1 MAIDETGR
9 DATSGEAQ
17 GTTPGSLRGLWA
29 SPFFRLLA
37 INWLIGAFVSV
48 MVLGGLMYFDTAN
61 LRSLILNSDNP
72 VLPMVVLL
80 FGLMI
85 TLCSAAMGAAIMAL
99 PGEDRGDSGGKGGP
113 RERADEGFAAGLS
126 GLRPALQPVR
136 VRVR

>member
-1 MAIDETGR
+1 MANDETGR
-9 DATSGEAQ
+9 DAPADAAESTALG
-17 GTTPGSLRGLWA
+17 GLRGLWA

-48 MVLGGLMYFDTAN
+48 MVLGGLMVFDTAN
-61 LRSLILNSDNP
+61 LRSLILNSEDP

-85 TLCSAAMGAAIMAL
+85 TLCSAAMGAAVMAL
-99 PGEDRGDSGGKGGP
+99 PGEDRGDSGGTRGT
-113 RERADEGFAAGLS
+113 RERIDDGFAGLS

-136 VRVR
+136 VRAR